1 MKADRSIFKA
11 YDIRGIVGKTQN
23 SGQNKGKNITINK
36 VEITT
41 YPDSYDA
48 VEITIGDAGIA
59 TYSNSDKSLDFT
71 NADIKAYY
79 ATAVETGK
87 VTLTPATNV
96 PNYTGIIV
104 KGEPGTYEVRTGEGV
119 EVGTNYLKAVGDWA
133 TKIVVGDLPQG
144 IYDYVFTES
153 GEPTFSLVTV
163 DTEVPARK
171 AYLETTTD
179 ITPADGVIELVFT
192 DEIGTGI
199 ENVAAERQGDDAWYN
214 LQGMRVE
221 RPAHGIYIHNGKKVL
236 VK

>member
-1 MKADRSIFKA
+1 M
-11 YDIRGIVGKTQN
+11 
-23 SGQNKGKNITINK
+23 
-36 VEITT
+36 
-41 YPDSYDA
+41 
-48 VEITIGDAGIA
+48 
-59 TYSNSDKSLDFT
+59 
-71 NADIKAYY
+71 
-79 ATAVETGK
+79 
-87 VTLTPATNV
+87 
-96 PNYTGIIV
+96 
-104 KGEPGTYEVRTGEGV
+104 
-119 EVGTNYLKAVGDWA
+119 
-133 TKIVVGDLPQG
+133 
-144 IYDYVFTES
+144 
-153 GEPTFSLVTV
+153 TV